1 MSITGSL
8 MSFLGVRHELH
19 NDFRFNVVIDDI
31 NYFTFTEFQLPTL
44 TVEVDPWKEGGQ
56 NTFTHKLP
64 KRVDMGTVRLKHGLT
79 SEMKL
84 LEWYFL
90 VLEGKMA
97 AAKRQMDVE
106 LLAPMGYAAMI
117 WSFYDAFPIKWSGP
131 LLKSDSTGIAID
143 EIEIAFHGF
152 ELTTGS
158 AIDATENAARM
169 ADYQSRQNFGL

>member
-1 MSITGSL
+1 MSIRGSV
-8 MSFLGVRHELH
+8 MSFLGIRNELH

-44 TVEVDPWKEGGQ
+44 TVQKDSWREGGQ
-56 NTFTHKLP
+56 NTYVHQLP
-64 KRVDMGTVRLKHGLT
+64 KNIELGTVRLKHGLT
-79 SEMKL
+79 SEMAL

-90 VLEGKMA
+90 VLQGNMKD
-97 AAKRQMDVE
+97 AKRQMDVE

-117 WSFYDAFPIKWSGP
+117 WSFYDAFPIKWTGP
-131 LLKSDSTGIAID
+131 LLKSDATGIAID

-158 AIDATENAARM
+158 EIDPLENAARM
-169 ADYQSRQNFGL
+169 ADFQARQNFGL